1 MNEFALLQAMEGIG
15 AKQVQE
21 AGALLGYTGQKAR
34 RGRRK
39 LWRTLLLAA
48 VIASLLGVTAYA
60 IGYGIHQQRQQE
72 LRQKMQIDEHQVE
85 NYMEYPVPTEEAER
99 GQTTVTLLSSMADE
113 EFIKFYFNI
122 SPLEKEEMVEEQGNI
137 TLARIV
143 LRYCCSF
150 NGKTASLVVPVEENG
165 QVLYDEASKTL
176 TCESSFLLEE
186 LAREHAGF
194 PLEVTVRRRVGGDGI
209 RTFDY
214 LEELG
219 RFTIEEGPAMQSRV
233 CLFDTPLEFQCEEL
247 GKTGRVLGVE
257 LHPSS
262 MTWLLEHE
270 DADRFYY
277 DLEHWKELSSEELD
291 WLQAVQA
298 PWANAIDR
306 VARGILHM
314 DDSTDFDVLS
324 AESGIYE
331 DGIVK
336 RYSQWELQTID
347 INAVTAITVGGTR
360 IELN

>member
-34 RGRRK
+34 KGRRK

-72 LRQKMQIDEHQVE
+72 LRQRMQIDEHQVE

-314 DDSTDFDVLS
+314 DDGTDFDVLS

-347 INAVTAITVGGTR
+347 INTVTAITVGGTR

>member
-1 MNEFALLQAMEGIG
+1 
-15 AKQVQE
+15 
-21 AGALLGYTGQKAR
+21 
-34 RGRRK
+34 
-39 LWRTLLLAA
+39 
-48 VIASLLGVTAYA
+48 
-60 IGYGIHQQRQQE
+60 
-72 LRQKMQIDEHQVE
+72 MQIDEHQVE
-85 NYMEYPVPTEEAER
+85 NYMEYPVPTEDAECS
-99 GQTTVTLLSSMADE
+99 QTTVTLLSSMADE

-122 SPLEKEEMVEEQGNI
+122 SPIEKEELFEEQGNI
-137 TLARIV
+137 ILAKIV
-143 LRYCCSF
+143 LRYGCSF

-247 GKTGRVLGVE
+247 GKTGQVLGVE

-277 DLEHWKELSSEELD
+277 DLEHWIELSSEELD

-306 VARGILHM
+306 AARGILHM
-314 DDSTDFDVLS
+314 ADGTDFDVLS

>member
-1 MNEFALLQAMEGIG
+1 MNEYALLQAMEGIG

-21 AGALLGYTGQKAR
+21 AGSLLGYTGQKSR

-72 LRQKMQIDEHQVE
+72 LRQRMQIDEHQVE

-143 LRYCCSF
+143 LRYFCSF

-194 PLEVTVRRRVGGDGI
+194 PLEVTVVRSVGGDGV

-219 RFTIEEGPAMQSRV
+219 RFTIEEGPALQSRV
-233 CLFDTPLEFQCEEL
+233 CLFETPVDFICEEL

-277 DLEHWKELSSEELD
+277 DLSHWQELSDEEMD

-306 VARGILHM
+306 AARGILHM
-314 DDSTDFDVLS
+314 DDGTDFDVLS

>member
-15 AKQVQE
+15 AEPVQE

-34 RGRRK
+34 KGRRK

-60 IGYGIHQQRQQE
+60 VGYSIHLQRQQE
-72 LRQKMQIDEHQVE
+72 LRQRMQIDEHQVE
-85 NYMEYPVPTEEAER
+85 NYMEYPVPAEEVET
-99 GQTTVTLLSSMADE
+99 GQTTVTLLSSIADE
-113 EFIKFYFNI
+113 EFVNFYFNI
-122 SPLEKEEMVEEQGNI
+122 SPIERDAVLTDAGEIDYTAMERFSCTFDGRTGSCVLPLREKGSP
-137 TLARIV
+137 A
-143 LRYCCSF
+143 
-150 NGKTASLVVPVEENG
+150 
-165 QVLYDEASKTL
+165 YDEASKTL
-176 TCESSFLLEE
+176 TCKSSFLLAE
-186 LAREHAGF
+186 LERENAGF
-194 PLEVTVRRRVGGDGI
+194 PLEVTVVRSVGGDGV

-219 RFTIEEGPAMQSRV
+219 RFTIEEGPALQSRI
-233 CLFDTPLEFQCEEL
+233 CLFDTPVDFTCEEL

-277 DLEHWKELSSEELD
+277 DLSHWQALSAEESD
-291 WLQAVQA
+291 WLQAVQV
-298 PWANAIDR
+298 PWANAIDQA
-306 VARGILHM
+306 ARGILHM
-314 DDSTDFDVLS
+314 ADGTDFDVLS

-347 INAVTAITVGGTR
+347 INTVTAITVCGTR
-360 IELN
+360 VELN

>member
-15 AKQVQE
+15 AEPVRE

-34 RGRRK
+34 KGRRK

-60 IGYGIHQQRQQE
+60 VGYSIHQQRQQE
-72 LRQKMQIDEHQVE
+72 LRQRMQIDEHQVE
-85 NYMEYPVPTEEAER
+85 NYMEYPVPSEKAETD
-99 GQTTVTLLSSMADE
+99 QTTVTLLSSIADE
-113 EFIKFYFNI
+113 EFVNFYFNI
-122 SPLEKEEMVEEQGNI
+122 SPIEKD
-137 TLARIV
+137 AV
-143 LRYCCSF
+143 LTDSGEIDY
-150 NGKTASLVVPVEENG
+150 TAMERFSCTFDG
-165 QVLYDEASKTL
+165 RTFSSVLPLREKGSPAYDEASKTL
-176 TCESSFLLEE
+176 TCKSSFLLEE
-186 LAREHAGF
+186 LERENAGF
-194 PLEVTVRRRVGGDGI
+194 PLEITVVRSVGGDGV

-219 RFTIEEGPAMQSRV
+219 RFTIEEGPALQSRI
-233 CLFDTPLEFQCEEL
+233 CLFDTPVDFTCEEL

-277 DLEHWKELSSEELD
+277 DLSHWQALSAEETD
-291 WLQAVQA
+291 WLQAVQV
-298 PWANAIDR
+298 PWANAIDQA
-306 VARGILHM
+306 ARGILHM
-314 DDSTDFDVLS
+314 ADGTDFDVLS

-347 INAVTAITVGGTR
+347 ISTVTAITVCGTR
-360 IELN
+360 VELN

>member
-1 MNEFALLQAMEGIG
+1 
-15 AKQVQE
+15 
-21 AGALLGYTGQKAR
+21 
-34 RGRRK
+34 
-39 LWRTLLLAA
+39 
-48 VIASLLGVTAYA
+48 
-60 IGYGIHQQRQQE
+60 
-72 LRQKMQIDEHQVE
+72 
-85 NYMEYPVPTEEAER
+85 
-99 GQTTVTLLSSMADE
+99 
-113 EFIKFYFNI
+113 
-122 SPLEKEEMVEEQGNI
+122 
-137 TLARIV
+137 
-143 LRYCCSF
+143 
-150 NGKTASLVVPVEENG
+150 
-165 QVLYDEASKTL
+165 
-176 TCESSFLLEE
+176 
-186 LAREHAGF
+186 
-194 PLEVTVRRRVGGDGI
+194 
-209 RTFDY
+209 
-214 LEELG
+214 
-219 RFTIEEGPAMQSRV
+219 MQSRV

-314 DDSTDFDVLS
+314 DDGTDFDVLS

-347 INAVTAITVGGTR
+347 INTVTAITVGGTR